1 VKVRAY
7 RETAAAPGERGFAL
21 IAILALAALMSAY
34 LIATVLNPT
43 GAGLANARE
52 ERSMNALR
60 QAKAALIAYAASEQ
74 WQLYKSQVTDQP
86 GALPCPDINHDGT
99 ESDEGNSDC
108 VGLGISST
116 KNLIG
121 RIPWKTLGTDDLRDA
136 SGERLWYAL
145 SFNFRKL
152 SGTTVINSDTQACDT
167 PACNAGE
174 SQLTVTGTAPASNV
188 VAIVFAPG
196 QVLDLRQIGGPL
208 QNRPADHTDPAYKDP
223 INYLENFDLDNFGL
237 GDGRH
242 YRFTTNAIPDDT
254 LNDRLLV
261 ITQAELMAAVEP
273 VVAARIE
280 RDVKP
285 RIQDYFTKWGAYPF
299 AVPFAAPP
307 AAQSNYKGVSSPP
320 QTNGLLPITN
330 ASGWVAWKTSPLS
343 SISVTQPSPPLGG
356 TGSISSV
363 DCSGSNASQIYCR
376 IDYGSSGSDR
386 PVIHLQATSLTA
398 AMSFANPV
406 ASGDATT
413 TMHDGTTPTTWTTGP
428 TVTNTA
434 QADGNGTVI
443 ITGGQL
449 QSVSFNNGRVFIT
462 VPAPSYHA
470 ITNSAD
476 PTSGWFVANQWYRQ
490 IYYAVSAGYAPAGGS
505 ACNPLPSPPLPPTPP
520 YLCLKVNNLPPS
532 YATANDKRAILVLA
546 GRALNGNPRPS
557 GTPADYLEN
566 ANLAAALGTT
576 PYVYEHRAGVP
587 TSINDRVVVVSP

>member
-1 VKVRAY
+1 MKLRAY
-7 RETAAAPGERGFAL
+7 RETAATSGERGFAL

-74 WQLYKSQVTDQP
+74 WQLYRALPSVPPVAYFQP
-86 GALPCPDINHDGT
+86 GALPCPDKDDDG
-99 ESDEGNSDC
+99 DADC
-108 VGLGISST
+108 VGPGITPTSSI
-116 KNLIG
+116 IG
-121 RIPWKTLGTDDLRDA
+121 RLPWKTMGIEDLRDA

-145 SFNFRKL
+145 SWNFRKL
-152 SGTTVINSDTQACDT
+152 QGGSPPTVINSDTQ
-167 PACNAGE
+167 G
-174 SQLTVTGTAPASNV
+174 QLTVTGTAPASNV

-196 QVLDLRQIGGPL
+196 QAIQG
-208 QNRPADHTDPAYKDP
+208 QNRDPTNATLHNDPA
-223 INYLENFDLDNFGL
+223 NYLEGFDV
-237 GDGRH
+237 
-242 YRFTTNAIPDDT
+242 TTDPVNYIFASNALPSDT
-254 LNDRLLV
+254 FNDRLLV

-285 RIQDYFTKWGAYPF
+285 LLLTEYFSKWGAYPF

-307 AAQSNYKGVSSPP
+307 TAQSSYKGASPPPP

-330 ASGWVAWKTSPLS
+330 ASGWVTWKTS
-343 SISVTQPSPPLGG
+343 SISVTQPPPPGGG

-363 DCSGSNASQIYCR
+363 DCSSSTGSQIYCR
-376 IDYGSSGSDR
+376 IDYGSIGSDR
-386 PVIHLQATSLTA
+386 PVIQLQATLLNA
-398 AMSFANPV
+398 AMSFVNPV
-406 ASGDATT
+406 AAGDATM
-413 TMHDGTTPTTWTTGP
+413 TMHDETTPTTWTTGP

-434 QADGNGTVI
+434 QADGSGMVVI
-443 ITGGQL
+443 TGQL
-449 QSVSFNNGRVFIT
+449 QSVAFNNDKVFIT

-476 PTSGWFVANQWYRQ
+476 LTSGWFIANQWYRQ
-490 IYYAVSAGYAPAGGS
+490 IYYAVSPGYAPSGAPGGCT
-505 ACNPLPSPPLPPTPP
+505 ALPGTPP
-520 YLCLKVNNLPPS
+520 CLTVTKLPPS
-532 YATANDKRAILVLA
+532 YSSWTDKQAILVLA